1 MFLKQHLNLR
11 SKDTF
16 FDDVNPYHVSAPVCQ
31 NNQPLRISAS
41 LNVIESYDEEGYLK
55 PEDIG
60 VPKHVRHLL
69 SSPPMP
75 IQSSMTLPHLRM
87 REVSGSL
94 PSQKLQGLFDEKSGE
109 MMVRDSN
116 YNKCDLDY
124 CLIIFLKL
132 PNFIISLRKEAI
144 PICAV
149 SSQHLILIT
158 TSNYKL
164 VSIWVDVTIFTTQK
178 APHVL

>member
-1 MFLKQHLNLR
+1 MFLKQSLNLR
-11 SKDTF
+11 SKDTS

-109 MMVRDSN
+109 MMVRDNN
-116 YNKCDLDY
+116 YNK
-124 CLIIFLKL
+124 
-132 PNFIISLRKEAI
+132 
-144 PICAV
+144 
-149 SSQHLILIT
+149 
-158 TSNYKL
+158 
-164 VSIWVDVTIFTTQK
+164 
-178 APHVL
+178 